1 MSRTPFRVPRGGSG
15 VTPYRLGFAVKVLG
29 NGGIKTADTRR
40 WQSGPHLSRS
50 IQYLD
55 AVFDYLEQID
65 VRVYRMSSS
74 TVPYGTHPDLP
85 EFDYRRQIEQC
96 AARLGALGE
105 KARRLS
111 LRLSTHPGQYTVI
124 NSPDES
130 LAAKSRL
137 DLEQDALLLDALG
150 QPEEAVVVV
159 HVGGAYGDHDRAL
172 ARWARAFERLS
183 ERAQRRVVVEHDE
196 RSFSLA
202 DVLRL
207 HDRTG
212 VRVVYDLHHDRCNP
226 SEERGLP
233 DALATWPAHVRPKA
247 HLSSPRLALPRPR
260 LEAHADFV
268 APWDLRAL
276 LASATRPLDVMLE
289 AKAKDLALLW
299 LRRQAD
305 ADVAAAEKRQDKSLT
320 LARADTTAPMT
331 AIAKY
336 TTVQA
341 PVDKVYSY
349 WRDFT
354 NFPHFMPHVQEVAPV
369 SGDDSLTHWKVDG
382 PLGVDAEW
390 DARITEDVPNEKIAW
405 ASVEGSRVDNAGVV
419 RFDSRDGHTQIEV
432 ALEYEPPAGTAGEL
446 VARMFENPEAQVE
459 DALERFKE
467 IVKTW

>member
-1 MSRTPFRVPRGGSG
+1 MSRTAFGVRPGGEC
-15 VTPYRLGFAVKVLG
+15 VAPYRLGFAVKVLG
-29 NGGIKTADTRR
+29 NGGMKTADTRR
-40 WQSGPHLSRS
+40 WQSEPHLSQS

-74 TVPYGTHPDLP
+74 TVPYGTHPDLT

-96 AARLGALGE
+96 AAELGALGE
-105 KARRLS
+105 KARRLR

-124 NSPDES
+124 NSPDET
-130 LAAKSRL
+130 LAAKSLL

-159 HVGGAYGDHDRAL
+159 HVGGAYGDRDAAL
-172 ARWARAFERLS
+172 ERWARAFERLS

-196 RSFSLA
+196 RSFSLGE
-202 DVLRL
+202 VLRL
-207 HDRTG
+207 HEWTA

-226 SEERGLP
+226 SDGRGLG

-305 ADVAAAEKRQDKSLT
+305 PDVVAAEEKRDDVRQSQERKSVC
-320 LARADTTAPMT
+320 A
-331 AIAKY
+331 
-336 TTVQA
+336 
-341 PVDKVYSY
+341 
-349 WRDFT
+349 
-354 NFPHFMPHVQEVAPV
+354 
-369 SGDDSLTHWKVDG
+369 
-382 PLGVDAEW
+382 
-390 DARITEDVPNEKIAW
+390 
-405 ASVEGSRVDNAGVV
+405 
-419 RFDSRDGHTQIEV
+419 
-432 ALEYEPPAGTAGEL
+432 
-446 VARMFENPEAQVE
+446 
-459 DALERFKE
+459 
-467 IVKTW
+467 

>member
-29 NGGIKTADTRR
+29 NGGMKTADTRR

-74 TVPYGTHPDLP
+74 TVPYGTHPYLP

-96 AARLGALGE
+96 APRLGALGE
-105 KARRLS
+105 KARLS

-124 NSPDES
+124 NSPDDS

-159 HVGGAYGDHDRAL
+159 HVGGAYGDHDGAV

-207 HDRTG
+207 HESTG

-226 SEERGLP
+226 SEGRGLA

-247 HLSSPRLALPRPR
+247 HLSSPRLALPRSR
-260 LEAHADFV
+260 LEADADFI

-305 ADVAAAEKRQDKSLT
+305 ADVAAAEET
-320 LARADTTAPMT
+320 
-331 AIAKY
+331 
-336 TTVQA
+336 
-341 PVDKVYSY
+341 
-349 WRDFT
+349 
-354 NFPHFMPHVQEVAPV
+354 
-369 SGDDSLTHWKVDG
+369 
-382 PLGVDAEW
+382 
-390 DARITEDVPNEKIAW
+390 
-405 ASVEGSRVDNAGVV
+405 
-419 RFDSRDGHTQIEV
+419 
-432 ALEYEPPAGTAGEL
+432 
-446 VARMFENPEAQVE
+446 
-459 DALERFKE
+459 
-467 IVKTW
+467 

>member
-1 MSRTPFRVPRGGSG
+1 

-29 NGGIKTADTRR
+29 NGGMKTADTRR

-55 AVFDYLEQID
+55 GVFDYLEQID

-74 TVPYGTHPDLP
+74 MVPYGTHPALP
-85 EFDYRRQIEQC
+85 EFDYRRQIEQS
-96 AARLGALGE
+96 AAPLGALGD
-105 KARRLS
+105 KARRLG

-124 NSPDES
+124 NSPDEG
-130 LAAKSRL
+130 LAARSLL

-207 HDRTG
+207 HEWTG

-226 SEERGLP
+226 SEGRGLG

-276 LASATRPLDVMLE
+276 LAGATRPLDVVVE

-305 ADVAAAEKRQDKSLT
+305 SVLGLAEERRDKNMSQL
-320 LARADTTAPMT
+320 RADTSAPMT
-331 AIAKY
+331 AIAK
-336 TTVQA
+336 
-341 PVDKVYSY
+341 
-349 WRDFT
+349 
-354 NFPHFMPHVQEVAPV
+354 
-369 SGDDSLTHWKVDG
+369 
-382 PLGVDAEW
+382 
-390 DARITEDVPNEKIAW
+390 
-405 ASVEGSRVDNAGVV
+405 
-419 RFDSRDGHTQIEV
+419 
-432 ALEYEPPAGTAGEL
+432 
-446 VARMFENPEAQVE
+446 
-459 DALERFKE
+459 
-467 IVKTW
+467 